1 MLDRVDLEGVE
12 LEYDLRGDGDVLA
25 LIHAG
30 VCADF
35 FEPLQDEPALAER
48 SLQLAL
54 DAPDLVQTLAL
65 LDAAARRRRASS
77 RSTSL
82 KPFSR

>member
-35 FEPLQDEPALAER
+35 FEPLQHEPALAER
-48 SLQLAL
+48 YRILRYHRVGYAGSGSV
-54 DAPDLVQTLAL
+54 DGPVGMTS
-65 LDAAARRRRASS
+65 ARP
-77 RSTSL
+77 ST
-82 KPFSR
+82 PGC